1 MKLTKLIFD
10 HWKMWMSV
18 PEETNI
24 WANEV
29 LDEGIVYADG
39 YIITF
44 WWVLNE
50 EWYKMNNKMYAYTG
64 CEDPYVEPSDFYEE
78 LM

>member
-10 HWKMWMSV
+10 HWKIWMSV

-24 WANEV
+24 WANDA
-29 LDEGIVYADG
+29 LNEGIGYADG

-44 WWVLNE
+44 WWFLNE

-64 CEDPYVEPSDFYEE
+64 CEKTYKE
-78 LM
+78 LRYFI